1 MSALAKHM
9 AMPPPMVPAPT
20 IPAADTGRVGVDGGM
35 SSILAARRWAKKKW
49 RWAADWGPPISSTS
63 VSRSRTEP
71 ASKSIDTALAMEA
84 TISSGARKP
93 LVRLAIRALNW
104 SKTDGSARASASLAS
119 RSRTLGWGPPF
130 AARRRA
136 KATAPAR
143 RLSPPSASPPV
154 LAPPSPDSRPP
165 PLSVSL
171 PISFSRLAGSRLAS
185 FPRPVSLSPSSLMMA
200 SISPQTRASAAS
212 MGSPV
217 THISR
222 ALATPTRRGSR
233 WVPPA
238 PGSIPSFTSGSP
250 SRAEAAATR

>member
-1 MSALAKHM
+1 MPALAKHM

-20 IPAADTGRVGVDGGM
+20 IPAADTGRAGVAGGT

-49 RWAADWGPPISSTS
+49 RWAADWGPPINSTS
-63 VSRSRTEP
+63 ISRSRAEP
-71 ASKSIDTALAMEA
+71 ASKSIDTALATEA
-84 TISSGARKP
+84 TIISGARKP

-104 SKTDGSARASASLAS
+104 SKIHGSARASASLAS
-119 RSRTLGWGPPF
+119 RSLALGWGPPS

-143 RLSPPSASPPV
+143 RSLLLPASPSPWLASSPP
-154 LAPPSPDSRPP
+154 
-165 PLSVSL
+165 
-171 PISFSRLAGSRLAS
+171 
-185 FPRPVSLSPSSLMMA
+185 MMA
-200 SISPQTRASAAS
+200 LISPQARASGAS

-250 SRAEAAATR
+250 SRAEAEATR